1 MTDDPRPPAHVEPIV
16 RALGMDAAVEF
27 LLAFGG
33 SDLTLPRR
41 PQAGSRLVMVLGP
54 TKAAALCEAAHAAY
68 AWPRRVPLAKPW
80 LARVLHARGLPVAEI
95 ARRLHVADNTV
106 RRNLAMTEGGDPRDA
121 TDPRQFRLF

>member
-1 MTDDPRPPAHVEPIV
+1 MNTFPRPPAHIEPIDRV
-16 RALGMDAAVEF
+16 LGPEGAVEF

-41 PQAGSRLVMVLGP
+41 PQAGSRLVGVLGRER
-54 TKAAALCEAAHAAY
+54 AEALCDAAHEAY

-80 LARVLHARGLPVAEI
+80 LSRVLHAWGLPVAEI
-95 ARRLHVADNTV
+95 ARRLHIADATV
-106 RRNLAMTEGGDPRDA
+106 RRHLAATEGGDPRDA